1 MIVIQDLHKSY
12 AQRKNRK
19 LVLKGITC
27 TAKDGEVYG
36 LLGPNGA
43 GKTTTL
49 RTIATLL
56 RPDSGMVWVD
66 GHDVVNEGRLV
77 RDSIGFLTGE
87 MRLAGQLSCRELL
100 RFFGRLNHMPSQIIE
115 ERIVALTKDFA
126 MEKYLDTPIAKL
138 SSGMT
143 QKVSLAVSI
152 IHEPHNII
160 FDEPTS
166 NLDVLAVKVI
176 SDFIRAAKNA
186 GKCVVLS
193 THVLGEAQRLC
204 DRIGI
209 IYDGR
214 LLCEGPVHELLESHK
229 VPDIETLFFSLVP
242 DHRGAYE

>member
-1 MIVIQDLHKSY
+1 MIVIDQLTKSFTH
-12 AQRKNRK
+12 RGNRK
-19 LVLKGITC
+19 TVLKGITC
-27 TAKDGEVYG
+27 TAYDGEVYG

-49 RTIATLL
+49 RTVATLL
-56 RPDSGMVWVD
+56 RPESGTVTVD
-66 GHDVVNEGRLV
+66 GHDVTTEGRLV

-87 MRLAGQLSCRELL
+87 MRLAGHLSCRELL
-100 RFFGRLNHMPSQIIE
+100 RFFGRLNHMSPQAIRQRIE
-115 ERIVALTKDFA
+115 ELTADFA
-126 MEKYLDTPIAKL
+126 MESFLDTPVAKL

-152 IHEPHNII
+152 VHEPHNIV

-166 NLDVLAVKVI
+166 SLDVLAVKVI
-176 SDFIRAAKNA
+176 SDFIRLAKQS

-193 THVLGEAQRLC
+193 THVLAEAQRLC

-209 IYDGR
+209 IHDGQ
-214 LLCEGPVHELLESHK
+214 LLCEGTVDALLETHQ

-242 DHRGAYE
+242 DKRGLL

>member
-1 MIVIQDLHKSY
+1 MIEINNLQKSFLQRSGRKQVIKS
-12 AQRKNRK
+12 
-19 LVLKGITC
+19 ISC
-27 TAKDGEVYG
+27 TANDGEVYG

-56 RPDSGMVWVD
+56 RPDSGFVHVD
-66 GHDVVNEGRLV
+66 GHDVVTEGRIV

-87 MRLAGQLSCRELL
+87 MRLAGHLSCREMLK
-100 RFFGRLNHMPSQIIE
+100 FFGRLNHMKPSEIE
-115 ERIVALTKDFA
+115 ERTRTLTHDFA
-126 MEKYLDTPIAKL
+126 MEAFIDRPIAKL

-143 QKVSLAVSI
+143 QKVALAVSI
-152 IHEPHNII
+152 VHAPHNII

-166 NLDVLAVKVI
+166 SLDVLAVKVV
-176 SDFIRAAKNA
+176 SDFIRAAKNS

-209 IYDGR
+209 IHDGQ
-214 LLCEGPVHELLESHK
+214 LLCEGKVDELLSMHN
-229 VPDIETLFFSLVP
+229 VPDLETLFFSLVP
-242 DHRGAYE
+242 TDRGSL

>member
-12 AQRKNRK
+12 RQRKSRK

-27 TAKDGEVYG
+27 TARDGEVYG

-66 GHDVVNEGRLV
+66 GHDVVNEGRVV

-87 MRLAGQLSCRELL
+87 MKMAGQLSCRELL
-100 RFFGRLNHMPSQIIE
+100 RFFGRLNHLSSQIIE
-115 ERIVALTKDFA
+115 ERTATLARSFA
-126 MEKYLDTPIAKL
+126 MERYLDTPVAKL

-152 IHEPHNII
+152 VHEPHNII

-176 SDFIRAAKNA
+176 SDFIRSARQA
-186 GKCVVLS
+186 GNCVVLS

-209 IYDGR
+209 IHDGR
-214 LLCEGPVHELLESHK
+214 LLCEGPVETLLATHQ

-242 DHRGAYE
+242 EQRGVHE

>member
-1 MIVIQDLHKSY
+1 MIQIAHLDKSFMHRR
-12 AQRKNRK
+12 ARKH
-19 LVLKGITC
+19 VLKDISC
-27 TAKDGEVYG
+27 TAYDGQVYG

-56 RPDSGMVWVD
+56 RPDSGSVTVD
-66 GHDVVNEGRLV
+66 GHDVSTAGRVV
-77 RDSIGFLTGE
+77 RDRIGFLTGE
-87 MRLAGQLSCRELL
+87 MKLAGQLSCREMLK
-100 RFFGRLNHMPSQIIE
+100 FFGRLNHLSVQHIQKRTE
-115 ERIVALTKDFA
+115 ELTRDFA
-126 MEKYLDTPIAKL
+126 MEKFLDVPIAKL

-143 QKVSLAVSI
+143 QKVALAVSMV
-152 IHEPHNII
+152 HEPHNII

-176 SDFIRAAKNA
+176 SDFIRSAKQA
-186 GKCVVLS
+186 GRCVVLS

-209 IYDGR
+209 IHDGR
-214 LLCEGPVHELLESHK
+214 LLCDGPVDTLLETYQ

-242 DHRGAYE
+242 DQRGVV